1 MDIDKFLIEFQKT
14 WDRKHNMKELIN
26 TLQNKKFMKKA
37 NNKIRTNKFSQP
49 RGASKKYYYF
59 KDYYKPKK
67 KYSSRLPRKYG
78 SREEVWIGEALM
90 TRGMLKKA
98 DLLEKNGKIISKK
111 ISETSSKNHSS

>member
-1 MDIDKFLIEFQKT
+1 MEPMSLTSFAVYTSSIFCSKILSLYVS
-14 WDRKHNMKELIN
+14 KEMN
-26 TLQNKKFMKKA
+26 E
-37 NNKIRTNKFSQP
+37 
-49 RGASKKYYYF
+49 ASV
-59 KDYYKPKK
+59 KPKK